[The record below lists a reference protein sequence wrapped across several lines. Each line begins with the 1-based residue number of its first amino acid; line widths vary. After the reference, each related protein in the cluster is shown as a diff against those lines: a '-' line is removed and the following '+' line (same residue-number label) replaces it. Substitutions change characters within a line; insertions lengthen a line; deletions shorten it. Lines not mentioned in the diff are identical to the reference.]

1 MDGRKALIGESDS
14 EGASARYR
22 NRWRQTMMDEI
33 WMRSWNADHA
43 RFSAD
48 LDRGFAQLG
57 AALKPLF
64 ARRPRGGVKAAPAR
78 PAS

>member
-1 MDGRKALIGESDS
+1 
-14 EGASARYR
+14 
-22 NRWRQTMMDEI
+22 MMDEF

-64 ARRPRGGVKAAPAR
+64 ARRPRGATKAAPAR
-78 PAS
+78 PVS

>member
-1 MDGRKALIGESDS
+1 
-14 EGASARYR
+14 
-22 NRWRQTMMDEI
+22 MMDEI
-33 WMRSWNADHA
+33 LDASWNADHA

-64 ARRPRGGVKAAPAR
+64 ARRPRAAR
-78 PAS
+78 PKRPLVRPRANRVSTGGAGPAPSADAS

>member
-1 MDGRKALIGESDS
+1 MASGEVY
-14 EGASARYR
+14 ASFII
-22 NRWRQTMMDEI
+22 Q
-33 WMRSWNADHA
+33 A

-64 ARRPRGGVKAAPAR
+64 ARRPRGAAKAAPVR

>member
-1 MDGRKALIGESDS
+1 
-14 EGASARYR
+14 
-22 NRWRQTMMDEI
+22 MMDEI

-64 ARRPRGGVKAAPAR
+64 ARRPRGAVKAAPVR

>member
-1 MDGRKALIGESDS
+1 
-14 EGASARYR
+14 
-22 NRWRQTMMDEI
+22 MMDEI

-48 LDRGFAQLG
+48 LDRGLAQLA

-64 ARRPRGGVKAAPAR
+64 ARRPRGAAKAAPVR